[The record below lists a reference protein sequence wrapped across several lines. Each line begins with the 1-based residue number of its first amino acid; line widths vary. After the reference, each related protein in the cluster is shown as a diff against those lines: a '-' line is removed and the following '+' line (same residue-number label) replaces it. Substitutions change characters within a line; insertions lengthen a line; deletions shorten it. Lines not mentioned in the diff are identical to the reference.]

1 MLMPNFDNLEVEL
14 VRDNI
19 YKIITPITYM
29 QCGDKRCDDSIGYTV
44 LGDGT
49 KKLAYFITEGIG
61 YETGKTLRELGES
74 YKVPNYN
81 LFILSDC
88 PDLGGLSLC

>member
-29 QCGDKRCDDSIGYTV
+29 QCAFKRCDDSIGYTV

-61 YETGKTLRELGES
+61 YETGKALRELGES
-74 YKVPNYN
+74 HKVPNYN

-88 PDLGGLSLC
+88 PGLGGPSIC